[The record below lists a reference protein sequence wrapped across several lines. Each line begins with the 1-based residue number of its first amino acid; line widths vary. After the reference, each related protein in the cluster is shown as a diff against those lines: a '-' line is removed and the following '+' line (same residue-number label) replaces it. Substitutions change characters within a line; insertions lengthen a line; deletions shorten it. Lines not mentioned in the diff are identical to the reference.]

1 MICIA
6 LGLGALGFL
15 AARAA
20 HRRSHGCFAHHN
32 YGHWGRYSHGP
43 FGHHGHPGRSGRK
56 RFMLHAMLMRIDAS
70 PAQERAIIHEIEK
83 VEERLHATKTALRE
97 TRGDLGA
104 ALRGPVLDDAALGA
118 VLGRVDAAT
127 AEARAAMLDAL
138 RNLHGVLDERQRG
151 QVADLLETGLRGGWR
166 GGGSPYRM

>member
-1 MICIA
+1 MICLA

-20 HRRSHGCFAHHN
+20 HRRSHGCYAHGH
-32 YGHWGRYSHGP
+32 YGHWGRYDPGRA
-43 FGHHGHPGRSGRK
+43 GHHGGSTRK
-56 RFMLHAMLMRIDAS
+56 RWMLHAMLMRIDAS
-70 PAQERAIIHEIEK
+70 PAQERAILREVEK
-83 VEERLHATKTALRE
+83 AEERLHATKGALRE

-127 AEARAAMLDAL
+127 AEARAALLDAL
-138 RNLHGVLDERQRG
+138 RNLHGFLDERQRG
-151 QVADLLETGLRGGWR
+151 QVADILETGLRGGWR
-166 GGGSPYRM
+166 GGGPYRM